1 VLAGNVEPQEDVLMM
16 NTYETEKQFIDI
28 SSVNFSG
35 RILDVGGG
43 GEGVISRK
51 AGDIVVAIDRREEEL
66 IETPDVGLKIIMD
79 ACNLKFLS
87 NSFENITAFYTLMY
101 MNEQEV
107 QLFLQEAYRVLKIG
121 GLLWIWDIT
130 LPSHA
135 AADIFVAQLD
145 IKLSDELHISTGY
158 GVAWNR
164 EQTIDTVRKSCEN
177 IGFITEFSEN
187 INQSF
192 SLRLQKYK

>member
-1 VLAGNVEPQEDVLMM
+1 MM

-107 QLFLQEAYRVLKIG
+107 QLFLQEAYRVLKAG
-121 GLLWIWDIT
+121 GLLWIWDST

-177 IGFITEFSEN
+177 IGLITEFSEN
-187 INQSF
+187 NNQSF